1 MEKIRMVDRPQLVQI
16 LVTKILVIKIL
27 LSDHKNMSLISI
39 CQVLT
44 ENRRDDNNKVE
55 YVPRLL
61 EIVMTQSNQL
71 HYALKRKYANEDLVY
86 PIQGSIQL
94 FRLVEMF
101 NSHRHHIQQNDDHD
115 YNVKLLACRDL
126 KEEKLDLDLV

>member
-1 MEKIRMVDRPQLVQI
+1 MVDRPQLVQI

-86 PIQGSIQL
+86 PI
-94 FRLVEMF
+94 
-101 NSHRHHIQQNDDHD
+101 
-115 YNVKLLACRDL
+115 
-126 KEEKLDLDLV
+126 